1 MREKCISQINY
12 ENAWWKD
19 STKNLARHTSIF
31 NYMIYA
37 YMYIHRSDKVKV
49 LVP

>member
-1 MREKCISQINY
+1 MMEGQHKES
-12 ENAWWKD
+12 
-19 STKNLARHTSIF
+19 RHTSIF
-31 NYMIYA
+31 NYIIYA